1 MSSETIGNKAL
12 LNVGE
17 LGAGALEAEAERAPK
32 PLNISLASKRAWTL
46 VRQDVLLLG
55 IMMVLAACGL
65 IYEYLLS
72 HYAGRVLGMMEA
84 TIYGMIGLMIVSMGL
99 GAWAAKWCKN
109 PYTTFAWLEAAIAF
123 LGCTSILVIAGA
135 IALTRTLPDL
145 IAANYTLPPDVTIA
159 GGFLAQLQEL
169 TLYLPYLFGF
179 VLGVLIGM
187 EIPLI
192 ARVREH
198 IYGKHL
204 ENNVGTIYGADYI
217 GAGIGALIWI
227 YLMLS
232 MEITKAAVWTALLN
246 VIAGTIFLW
255 RYWSNIIR
263 PGLLLAVHLA
273 LFVMLIVIA
282 DSGAR
287 WMTHFASVLYTDK
300 VTYQTQT
307 RFQHITFTE
316 RSYSGKGQVV
326 DMYLSGR
333 LQFSSLDE
341 QIYHGMLV
349 YPAMLAA
356 ARPEHVLV
364 IGGGDGLAVRD
375 ILRFSPQS
383 VHLID
388 LDAEL
393 VSLFSERYALPE
405 DKDENTQA
413 LRAQLLTL
421 NKNAFEDPRVKVTI
435 GDAFIQVDKLIE
447 AQARYDAIIVD
458 LPDPSHPDL
467 NRLYSDHFYARLLNL
482 LMGDGVVAVQS
493 TSPFHAREAFVSIGK
508 TLSAA
513 GFGHVEQ
520 YRQNVPSFGEWGW
533 SIATVKGAPASVR
546 LARQRDWSVAH
557 PHVNKSVVL
566 GAFALPN
573 DLYFDRENI
582 LVNHLGTGVVYRYHT
597 QAWQAEAGVFNAAGR
612 DLDDEGLGVPDTDGR
627 TQAQLNAPVSGL

>member
-1 MSSETIGNKAL
+1 MVAKGFDKQTLDKTPLSG
-12 LNVGE
+12 
-17 LGAGALEAEAERAPK
+17 GAFAFDWAPR
-32 PLNISLASKRAWTL
+32 RAWAL
-46 VRQDVLLLG
+46 VRQDALLLA

-84 TIYGMIGLMIVSMGL
+84 TIYGMIGLMIVAMGL

-145 IAANYTLPPDVTIA
+145 ISANYSLPADVSVH
-159 GGFLAQLQEL
+159 GGFLSQIQDF
-169 TLYLPYLFGF
+169 TTYLPYVFGF

-217 GAGIGALIWI
+217 GAGIGALVWI
-227 YLMLS
+227 YIMLS
-232 MEITKAAVWTALLN
+232 MEITQAAVWTALLN
-246 VIAGTIFLW
+246 VVAGTIFLW
-255 RYWSNIIR
+255 RYWSNIIK
-263 PGLLLAVHLA
+263 PGILLAVHLFLFA
-273 LFVMLIVIA
+273 LIIIIA
-282 DSGAR
+282 DSGER

-316 RSYSGKGQVV
+316 RSYSGKGPVL

-349 YPAMLAA
+349 YPALTAA
-356 ARPEHVLV
+356 ARAEHVLV

-375 ILRFSPQS
+375 ILRFSPKS
-383 VHLID
+383 VQLID

-393 VSLFSERYALPE
+393 VSLFSERHALP
-405 DKDENTQA
+405 KDQTPQVKA
-413 LRAQLLTL
+413 LRERLLAL
-421 NKNAFEDPRVKVTI
+421 NARAFEDPRVEVI
-435 GDAFIQVDKLIE
+435 FGDAFIEVDRLIE
-447 AQARYDAIIVD
+447 SQARYDAIIID

-467 NRLYSDHFYARLLNL
+467 NRLYSDHFYGRLRKL
-482 LMGDGVVAVQS
+482 LMGDGVIAVQS
-493 TSPFHAREAFVSIGK
+493 TSPFHARKAFVSIGK

-513 GFGHVEQ
+513 GFAHVEQ

-533 SIATVKGAPASVR
+533 SIATVRGASPSVR
-546 LARQRDWSVAH
+546 ILQQPVSVPH
-557 PHVNKSVVL
+557 PHVNKAVML
-566 GAFALPN
+566 AAFALPS
-573 DLYFDRENI
+573 DLYADRDKI
-582 LVNHLGTGVVYRYHT
+582 RVNHLGTGVVYRYHT
-597 QAWQAEAGVFNAAGR
+597 LAWQAEAGVF
-612 DLDDEGLGVPDTDGR
+612 E
-627 TQAQLNAPVSGL
+627 APSNE

>member
-1 MSSETIGNKAL
+1 MSDAL
-12 LNVGE
+12 IPQKTASHNLGFDTGAVDGMATAGLGMPEPLNVSK
-17 LGAGALEAEAERAPK
+17 AP
-32 PLNISLASKRAWTL
+32 KRAWTL

-84 TIYGMIGLMIVSMGL
+84 TIYGMIGLMIVSMGI

-135 IALTRTLPDL
+135 IALTRSLPDL
-145 IAANYTLPPDVTIA
+145 IAANYTLPPDVVIA
-159 GGFLAQLQEL
+159 GGFLAQLQHL
-169 TLYLPYLFGF
+169 TTYLPYLFGF

-227 YLMLS
+227 YLMLA
-232 MEITKAAVWTALLN
+232 MEITQAAVWTALLN

-282 DSGAR
+282 DFGAR
-287 WMTHFASVLYTDK
+287 WMTHFASVLYTDQ

-316 RSYSGKGQVV
+316 RNYSDQGHVL

-333 LQFSSLDE
+333 LQFSSADE

-349 YPAMLAA
+349 YPAMMAA
-356 ARPEHVLV
+356 ARRDHVLV

-388 LDAEL
+388 LDAQL
-393 VSLFSERYALPE
+393 VSLFSERHALPVSGE
-405 DKDENTQA
+405 SEAEQVQA
-413 LRAQLLTL
+413 LRAKLLAL
-421 NKNAFEDPRVKVTI
+421 NERAFEDSRVKVTI
-435 GDAFIQVDKLIE
+435 GDAFIEVDKLIE

-467 NRLYSDHFYARLLNL
+467 NRLYSDHFYSRLSQL
-482 LMGDGVVAVQS
+482 LMGDGVLAIQS
-493 TSPFHAREAFVSIGK
+493 TSPFHARKAFVSIGK
-508 TLSAA
+508 TLSVS
-513 GFGHVEQ
+513 GFAHVEQ

-533 SIATVKGAPASVR
+533 SIATLNGAPASVR
-546 LARQRDWSVAH
+546 LARQRSWEVVH
-557 PHVNKSVVL
+557 PYVNKAVLL

-573 DLYFDRENI
+573 DLYADQDDI
-582 LVNHLGTGVVYRYHT
+582 QVNHLGTGVVYRYHT
-597 QAWQAEAGVFNAAGR
+597 QAWQTEAGVFTAGASYGVKM
-612 DLDDEGLGVPDTDGR
+612 DD
-627 TQAQLNAPVSGL
+627 AM